1 MAADLK
7 LKYPAADTT
16 AITCAIA
23 SLASD
28 TNLLAGRAGTAIDN
42 SSNVD
47 LDHLLS
53 GQIMVGTTPTA
64 STRIEV
70 WVYAPTKIVSGTPT
84 YVDAITGTDA
94 NKTMTSEG
102 VKQSGLRLAHSIN
115 VDAATSNVGYQI
127 PPTSI
132 RQLFGEMPKQ
142 WGVFVVHNTGVA
154 LNATGGNHWLHYERI
169 QNQSV

>member
-1 MAADLK
+1 MAADIK
-7 LKYPAADTT
+7 NKYPAADTT

-28 TNLLAGRAGTAIDN
+28 TNLLAGRAGTAVDN

-47 LDHLLS
+47 IDHLLS

-64 STRIEV
+64 NTRIEV
-70 WVYAPTKIVSGTPT
+70 WVYAPTKIVSGTPS
-84 YVDAITGTDA
+84 YPNAITGTDA
-94 NKTMTSEG
+94 NKTLSSEG
-102 VKQSGLRLAHSIN
+102 VKQAGLRLAHSIN
-115 VDAATSNVGYQI
+115 VDAATSNLGYEI

-132 RQLFGEMPKQ
+132 RQLFGEMPKR
-142 WGVFVVHNTGVA
+142 WGVFIVHNCVAA
-154 LNATGGNHWLHYERI
+154 LNATAGNHWLHYERI